1 MTYDVAI
8 KLQIK
13 TFKKM
18 DVHSSMAIIIA
29 LYANMLQALYNYAG
43 MLQTCSLVVFL
54 IPVHPS
60 HHQVIESIARL
71 VVACGCSLS
80 AAGNRMILLKAED
93 SGTAV
98 CVGRMQ
104 LRT

>member
-18 DVHSSMAIIIA
+18 DVHSSRAIMIA

-43 MLQTCSLVVFL
+43 MLQSCSLVVFKCY
-54 IPVHPS
+54 PYTCASQPS
-60 HHQVIESIARL
+60 S
-71 VVACGCSLS
+71 S
-80 AAGNRMILLKAED
+80 N
-93 SGTAV
+93 
-98 CVGRMQ
+98 
-104 LRT
+104 

>member
-29 LYANMLQALYNYAG
+29 LYYANMLQALYNYAG
-43 MLQTCSLVVFL
+43 MLQTCSLVVFKCYSYTCASQ
-54 IPVHPS
+54 PS
-60 HHQVIESIARL
+60 S
-71 VVACGCSLS
+71 S
-80 AAGNRMILLKAED
+80 N
-93 SGTAV
+93 
-98 CVGRMQ
+98 
-104 LRT
+104 

>member
-60 HHQVIESIARL
+60 HHRVIESIATL
-71 VVACGCSLS
+71 VVACGCSL
-80 AAGNRMILLKAED
+80 
-93 SGTAV
+93 
-98 CVGRMQ
+98 
-104 LRT
+104 